1 MKGGEI
7 MAKNLFDLDVKVDS
21 VKGATTDLFTADC
34 YSSQCFSSQCYSSQC
49 FSSQCYTGQQMCGYT
64 YSQGCK

>member
-1 MKGGEI
+1 

-21 VKGATTDLFTADC
+21 VKGATTDLYTADC
-34 YSSQCFSSQCYSSQC
+34 YTSYCYTSQCY
-49 FSSQCYTGQQMCGYT
+49 SSQCYTGQQMCGYT